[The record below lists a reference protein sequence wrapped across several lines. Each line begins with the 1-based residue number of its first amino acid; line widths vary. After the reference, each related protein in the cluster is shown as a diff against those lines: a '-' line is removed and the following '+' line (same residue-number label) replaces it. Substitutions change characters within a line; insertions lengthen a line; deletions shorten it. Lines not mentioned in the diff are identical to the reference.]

1 MDTLQNIFTSVANF
15 LNEVLGSILFFL
27 PDSPMKILDYEPLK
41 PYLGLFNYLFPVA
54 EILAFLEL
62 WISAIAVYYV
72 YQIVLRWVKAI
83 D

>member
-1 MDTLQNIFTSVANF
+1 MDLQTIFTSVANA
-15 LNEVLGSILFFL
+15 LNEALGSILFFL
-27 PDSPMKILDYEPLK
+27 PESPMKILDYAPLK

-62 WISAIAVYYV
+62 WVTCIATYYV
-72 YQIVLRWVKAI
+72 YQIILRWVKAI